1 MLEHRRMMQIFSNI
15 YSLLILGLRDNSCF
29 FIEINDIEL
38 KQIIPIR
45 LSPKAI
51 LSSGYGRQN
60 IVDNQKILIRISYVF
75 SRNIQDHSGTM
86 WPHLCVNRFINF
98 MLHME

>member
-1 MLEHRRMMQIFSNI
+1 MMQIFSNI
-15 YSLLILGLRDNSCF
+15 YFLLILGLRDNSCF

-45 LSPKAI
+45 LSSKVI

-75 SRNIQDHSGTM
+75 SRNIQDHGGTM
-86 WPHLCVNRFINF
+86 GRHLCVNRYINF